1 MFRLNSKF
9 IQVTSLLI
17 IVACTGCCMSSNV
30 EPPKDWHHPPQQS
43 ELWGLKEISSDLY
56 QQVKVGD
63 PVSTIDKS
71 AEKKGVDCY
80 IFWLNRKSYQAC
92 FKVEKGVVTD
102 KSIRQV
108 KLVY

>member
-1 MFRLNSKF
+1 
-9 IQVTSLLI
+9 
-17 IVACTGCCMSSNV
+17 MSSNV